1 LLFFVSVD
9 LTHTHT
15 LSPRNNQTQ
24 IEDKLKKYHGN
35 AEKLQL
41 IPAQARF
48 ANGVDFTLRLNVHSS
63 RPEQM
68 LSVNLTTTIKVFY
81 YFAVFFLSFHPFPAC
96 EDGADEILF
105 VVFFVVF
112 FRSPR

>member
-68 LSVNLTTTIKVFY
+68 LSVNLTTTIKVFIVY
-81 YFAVFFLSFHPFPAC
+81 PFLLSFRPARMVLMKFPSFSFLC
-96 EDGADEILF
+96 
-105 VVFFVVF
+105 
-112 FRSPR
+112 FRSPRWLN